1 LSFDAKFDLIT
12 ATEGTAV
19 SGNVLDD
26 NGYGPDIGG
35 YLKITAVN
43 GVAASAGQQITL
55 ASGALL
61 TLNADGTFDYDPDGA
76 FDHLPDGANPNGSS
90 SGES

>member
-1 LSFDAKFDLIT
+1 MSLNATFDLVT

-19 SGNVLDD
+19 SGNVFDD
-26 NGYGPDIGG
+26 NGNGPDTGG

-43 GVAASAGQQITL
+43 GVAASVGQQITL

-61 TLNADGTFDYDPDGA
+61 TLNADGTFDYDPNGA
-76 FDHLPDGANPNGSS
+76 FDHLPDVLICVEN
-90 SGES
+90 